1 MLEDVTLEH
10 FIKFLNIYRRF
21 VEIYLTNT
29 KTTLK
34 IYSNHNYMNKKL
46 IIGLVALAIVIGG
59 FTLNSKQTAP
69 QPVSEGVKTVN
80 FGGVLA
86 LTGYA
91 AIDGGNIKDGIELAK
106 SDLAKEGVILNVE
119 YYDDATD
126 PKKTIAGV
134 EYMNGKGIKTI
145 FGPTWSYQIS
155 AALPTL
161 SKYGMTAYIAD
172 TSSDVVEGNQT
183 DKERLVH
190 GVSPIYQITAPTTK
204 WIKDNNVT
212 KLAIL
217 TVDGAWGIA
226 HTEAWKKAV
235 SDAGISAGLTEMFDY
250 GSEPIVIATLVV
262 KAKAQGVDGIVWT
275 GTEAG
280 AVALV
285 KKMQELGYN
294 VPVLGTNYLKVASD
308 SKKIEITDY
317 NVSMIES
324 ARSESFSAKYRSVYN
339 REPNKYAESSYDL
352 TMIAVQT
359 ELGKGVATTREYLLS
374 KEHTGFAKQYRF
386 DTSGDI
392 TNLSWSVTK
401 L

>member
-1 MLEDVTLEH
+1 MNKR
-10 FIKFLNIYRRF
+10 IIYGLIVVILIVGGF
-21 VEIYLTNT
+21 YLTNT
-29 KTTLK
+29 QT
-34 IYSNHNYMNKKL
+34 ND
-46 IIGLVALAIVIGG
+46 VANQN
-59 FTLNSKQTAP
+59 TET
-69 QPVSEGVKTVN
+69 KTVN
-80 FGGVLA
+80 FGAVLA
-86 LTGYA
+86 LSGYA
-91 AIDGGNIKDGIELAK
+91 AIDGENIKDGIELAK
-106 SDLAKEGVILNVE
+106 TDLAKENIALNIE

-172 TSSDVVEGNQT
+172 TSSDVVEGSQT

-190 GVSPIYQITAPTTK
+190 GVSPIYQIAAPTTK

-226 HTEAWKKAV
+226 HTEAWKKAA

-250 GSEPIVIATLVV
+250 GSEPTVIATLVV

-280 AVALV
+280 AVVLV

-294 VPVLGTNYLKVASD
+294 VPVLGTNYLNVASD
-308 SKKIEITDY
+308 SKKIEVGNY

-324 ARSESFSAKYRSVYN
+324 ARSESFNEKYRAVYN

-352 TMIAVQT
+352 TMIAVQA
-359 ELGKGVATTREYLLS
+359 ELSKGTKTTREYLLS
-374 KEHTGFAKQYRF
+374 REHDGFAKAYRF
-386 DTSGDI
+386 DEMGDI
-392 TNLSWSVTK
+392 TNLYWSVTK
-401 L
+401 I